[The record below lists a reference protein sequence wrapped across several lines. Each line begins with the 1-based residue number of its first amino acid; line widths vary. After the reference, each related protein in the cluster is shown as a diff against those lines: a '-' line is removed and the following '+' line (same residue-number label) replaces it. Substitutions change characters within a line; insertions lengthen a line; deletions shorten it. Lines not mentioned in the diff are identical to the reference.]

1 MLDEHHQPYYLM
13 IRIIAA
19 GDRKLMSQLNQ
30 WLAPRWV
37 RTWMVWASRA
47 GDGWLW
53 VGIGLALLVFGGA
66 QRFDALEAG
75 FISVGAGIVTFQV
88 LKRVTGRT
96 RPSGLETHRWA
107 SLLPPDRFSFPSGHT
122 ITAFCVAVP
131 LGLFYPALL
140 VGLVFC
146 AMSVAA
152 SRVLLGLHY
161 LTDVLAGI
169 VIGSGLGVAAFW
181 WSAG

>member
-1 MLDEHHQPYYLM
+1 M

-19 GDRKLMSQLNQ
+19 GDRKLMVQLNQ

-37 RTWMVWASRA
+37 RTWMVLASRA

-53 VGIGLALLVFGGA
+53 IGLGLILLAYGGER
-66 QRFDALEAG
+66 RFDALQSAALSLAVG
-75 FISVGAGIVTFQV
+75 FVIFHVM
-88 LKRVTGRT
+88 KRVIGRA
-96 RPSGLETHRWA
+96 RPGGLDTHRWA

-131 LGLFYPALL
+131 LGLYYPSLL
-140 VGLVFC
+140 VGLIFC

-152 SRVLLGLHY
+152 SRVLLGLHF
-161 LTDVLAGI
+161 LSDVLAGI
-169 VIGSGLGVAAFW
+169 VIGSALGI
-181 WSAG
+181 AGFRWGMG